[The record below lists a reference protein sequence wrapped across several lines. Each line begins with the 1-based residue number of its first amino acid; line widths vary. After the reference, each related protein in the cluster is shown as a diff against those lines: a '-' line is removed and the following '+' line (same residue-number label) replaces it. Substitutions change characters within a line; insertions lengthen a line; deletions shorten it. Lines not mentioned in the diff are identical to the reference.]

1 MSTVN
6 MVALELKMA
15 VSDDIRAASMTAMR
29 SPLRPFG
36 INSLTSRINA
46 TLVQPYSDWQT
57 SLQSCG
63 EAQATWSGNRALE
76 AMPEVKG
83 VYGVTVKSIRYL
95 AAFAWKY
102 HHPHWQEFKV
112 PCQDAASFGVNHVL
126 GGQCVLDNHLIRA
139 PIPAY

>member
-29 SPLRPFG
+29 SPLRPSG

-57 SLQSCG
+57 SLHSCG

-83 VYGVTVKSIRYL
+83 VYGVLTVKSIT
-95 AAFAWKY
+95 
-102 HHPHWQEFKV
+102 
-112 PCQDAASFGVNHVL
+112 
-126 GGQCVLDNHLIRA
+126 
-139 PIPAY
+139 